1 MQLNKKEIA
10 GQLKYFSPFRGCL
23 SCEQAPHLHLQ
34 NGDNPFTFYCTR
46 CGFHTG
52 PHGSMQAAVTD
63 WHRSNLPNN
72 EHIAEVWAMRYE
84 RDGIYHVV
92 QKQIDEAEAA

>member
-1 MQLNKKEIA
+1 MQLNKDELAK
-10 GQLKYFSPFRGCL
+10 QLKYFSPFRGCL
-23 SCEQAPHLHLQ
+23 SCEKAPSLHLQ
-34 NGDNPFTFYCTR
+34 KGDEPFTFYCTR

-84 RDGIYHVV
+84 RQGVYHVAQ
-92 QKQIDEAEAA
+92 QKLEQAQVA

>member
-1 MQLNKKEIA
+1 
-10 GQLKYFSPFRGCL
+10 
-23 SCEQAPHLHLQ
+23 
-34 NGDNPFTFYCTR
+34 
-46 CGFHTG
+46 
-52 PHGSMQAAVTD
+52 MQAAVTD